1 MSGQRLSQSENALQP
16 VVVLFGEL
24 LIQLDEAGLTHTYRD
39 VLRYCELENISYLVL
54 WYMNTGAGPFEEWA
68 EEWLHVGEV

>member
-1 MSGQRLSQSENALQP
+1 MSGRRLSQSEYAPQQ

-39 VLRYCELENISYLVL
+39 VLRYCELENINYLV
-54 WYMNTGAGPFEEWA
+54 WRYVNTGAGPFEEFA
-68 EEWLHVGEV
+68 EEWLHEGEV